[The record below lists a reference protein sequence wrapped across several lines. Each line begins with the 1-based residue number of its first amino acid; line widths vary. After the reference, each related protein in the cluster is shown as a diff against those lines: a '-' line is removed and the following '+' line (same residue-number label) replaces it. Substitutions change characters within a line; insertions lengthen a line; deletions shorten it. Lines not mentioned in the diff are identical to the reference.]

1 MIRFISPLFAI
12 TLAALPSVATA
23 EAVKLSG
30 AEIKDLLPTVTAY
43 GEDTKQV
50 FYKGG
55 TTDYISGGRPSV
67 GYWRVSE
74 TQYCSKWPP
83 FGGWACYDVLLDA
96 DENELQW
103 IGESGTPTLNRIEP
117 RSAEAQ

>member
-1 MIRFISPLFAI
+1 MRLSIIAILAVPSFAH
-12 TLAALPSVATA
+12 A
-23 EAVKLSG
+23 ESVKLTG
-30 AEIKDLLPTVTAY
+30 DEIKALLPTITAY

-67 GYWRVSE
+67 GYWRSSE

-83 FGGWACYDVLLDA
+83 FGGWTCYDVFVDEAA
-96 DENELQW
+96 DELTW
-103 IGESGTPTLNRIEP
+103 IGDSGTPTVNRIED
-117 RSAEAQ
+117 RTDEKE

>member
-1 MIRFISPLFAI
+1 MIRFIS
-12 TLAALPSVATA
+12 AALFLAPSIALA
-23 EAVKLSG
+23 EPVKLSG
-30 AEIKDLLPTVTAY
+30 DEIKALLPTITAY

-67 GYWRVSE
+67 GYWRTSD

-83 FGGWACYDVLLDA
+83 FGGWACYDVVLDETTNA
-96 DENELQW
+96 LQW
-103 IGESGTPTLNRIEP
+103 IGDSGKPTLNRIET
-117 RSAEAQ
+117 RE